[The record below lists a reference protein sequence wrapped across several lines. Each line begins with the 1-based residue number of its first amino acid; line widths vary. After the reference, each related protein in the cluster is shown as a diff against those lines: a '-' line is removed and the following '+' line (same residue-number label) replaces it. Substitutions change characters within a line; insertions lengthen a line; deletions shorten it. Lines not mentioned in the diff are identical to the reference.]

1 MDLDTVL
8 TALVAVSVAILCA
21 GIPWAYSLHG
31 RLTRIETM
39 VSHSTLDEEVDGV
52 RTEIRTLKTAFEKQC
67 LRCETRLCKLEAHH
81 E

>member
-39 VSHSTLDEEVDGV
+39 VTHSTLDEEMVAL
-52 RTEIRTLKTAFEKQC
+52 RATLHEMKSSYDAQC
-67 LRCETRLCKLEAHH
+67 MRCETRFCKLEAHH